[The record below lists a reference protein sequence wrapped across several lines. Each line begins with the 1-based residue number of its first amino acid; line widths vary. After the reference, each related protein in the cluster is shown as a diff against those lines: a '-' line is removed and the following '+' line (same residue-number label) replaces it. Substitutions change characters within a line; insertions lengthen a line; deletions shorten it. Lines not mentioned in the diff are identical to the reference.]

1 MSWLKDKLFGP
12 KPRLGSCSH
21 FESYESQESS
31 SALYC
36 QLQLKN
42 FIDCGQ
48 ELKTYIMGYDIVSDV
63 RGKSNQEK
71 YVIYKVA
78 VCALGENYVIDRR
91 YKEFLD
97 LHEQASKMYP
107 EYDFSNFPSRR
118 L

>member
-1 MSWLKDKLFGP
+1 MSWLREKIFGP

-21 FESYESQESS
+21 LEDYEIHGSS
-31 SALYC
+31 SAQYC

-42 FIDCGQ
+42 FIDRGQ

-63 RGKSNQEK
+63 RREFKQAK

-91 YKEFLD
+91 YKEFLE
-97 LHEQASKMYP
+97 LHEHASKRYSQ
-107 EYDFSNFPSRR
+107 YDFSNFPSRR